1 MTTKSLPLTEEL
13 HSYLVAH
20 GTPPDDIARD
30 LIDETVE
37 ALPND
42 AQMQVAP
49 EQAALLTFLTR
60 LVNARQAVEVGTF
73 TGMSSLAIARG
84 LPADGRLVCFDIS
97 AEFTS
102 VARRYW
108 ARAGVDDRIELR
120 IGPAVEGLRSLPTEP
135 YLDLAFID
143 ADKTSYPLY
152 WDELVPRMRPG
163 GLIAVDN
170 VLRGGRVLAPQDAS
184 DRAIVAFNADVRAD
198 VRVDV
203 VMLPIADG
211 LTLARR
217 R

>member
-13 HSYLVAH
+13 HSYLIAH
-20 GTPPDDIARD
+20 GSPPDDIARE
-30 LIDETVE
+30 LIDETID
-37 ALPND
+37 ALPDD

-84 LPADGRLVCFDIS
+84 LPADGRLTCFDIS

-108 ARAGVDDRIELR
+108 SRAGVDDRIELR
-120 IGPAVEGLRSLPTEP
+120 IGPAAEGLRSLPTEP
-135 YLDLAFID
+135 HLDLAFID
-143 ADKTSYPLY
+143 ADKTSYPIY

-170 VLRGGRVLAPQDAS
+170 VLRGGRVLAPRDAA

>member
-1 MTTKSLPLTEEL
+1 MTTKSVPLTEEL

-20 GTPPDDIARD
+20 GSPPDDIARE
-30 LIDETVE
+30 LIDETVD

-49 EQAALLTFLTR
+49 EQAALLTFLTQ

-84 LPADGRLVCFDIS
+84 LPADGRLTCFDIS
-97 AEFTS
+97 SEFTS

-120 IGPAVEGLRSLPTEP
+120 IGPAAEGLRSLPTEP

-143 ADKTSYPLY
+143 ADKVSYPIY

-163 GLIAVDN
+163 GLIVVDN
-170 VLRGGRVLAPQDAS
+170 VLRGGRVLAPQNEA